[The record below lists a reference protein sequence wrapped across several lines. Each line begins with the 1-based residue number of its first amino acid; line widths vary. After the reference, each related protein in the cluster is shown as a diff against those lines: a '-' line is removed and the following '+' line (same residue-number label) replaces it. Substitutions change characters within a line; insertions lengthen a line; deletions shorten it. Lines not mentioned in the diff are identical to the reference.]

1 MFNLTRKKNLDL
13 LGINRLTVPLL
24 PLRDIVI
31 FPHMVA
37 PLFIGREKSIKALE
51 NAMTKDRTVF
61 LATQIDAKTDIPQEK
76 DIHHIGTLGT
86 ILQLLRLPDGTVKA
100 LIEGKRRAGI
110 QHFIPN
116 PDFFLVEVERL
127 AHEFKNDL
135 ELKALLRSINS
146 TFEAYAKINK
156 KIPHE
161 VVQSIESINDPSRL
175 ADIIAAHLGVKIEE
189 KQKLLELAD
198 PSARLEK
205 LYALMRSEIEIL
217 QIEHRI
223 KSRVKKQMEKTQ
235 KDYYLNEQMRAI
247 QKEMGEKD
255 DFKSELKELETKINR
270 KRMSKEAAAKIRNE
284 FKKLKLMSPMS
295 AEATVV
301 RNYIDWLLALPWY
314 NLSRTKIDI
323 NEAERILD
331 EDHYGLKKPKER
343 ISEYLAVQSLVKKVR
358 GPILCLV
365 GPPGVGKTS
374 IAKSV
379 ARATGRSFIR
389 LSLGGVRDEAEI
401 RGHRRTYIGAMP
413 GKIIQSL
420 RKVKT
425 NNPVF
430 CLDEVDKMSTDF
442 RGDPAAA
449 LLEVLD
455 PEQNMAFNDHYMDV
469 DYDLSDIMFI
479 TTANTLYSI
488 PLPLQD
494 RMEIIRLPGYTEDE
508 KLNIAK
514 QFLLRKQQNAN
525 GLKPEQIEF
534 SDNAILS
541 IVREY
546 TKESGV
552 RNLEREI
559 ASVCRK
565 VAKEVLKSGTDKLM
579 KVSSSSIAKYLGV
592 QKYRYGKTEEKNEVG
607 LTTGLAWTEVGGE
620 LLQTEVVLMPGKGR
634 LIITGKLGEVM
645 QESAQAAMSYVR
657 SRANSIGLPLDFYQ
671 KVDIHIHVPEGA
683 IPKDGPSA
691 GITIGTSIV
700 SALLKKPVKN
710 DVAMT
715 GEITLRGRVLPI
727 GGLKEKMIAANR
739 AGVKTVIIPKENE
752 KDLKDIPNN
761 ILRSMNIVP
770 VDHMDQVLR
779 EALALNHPDELFIN
793 PMPEP
798 FSLFQLENII
808 PSPEIRTH

>member
-1 MFNLTRKKNLDL
+1 
-13 LGINRLTVPLL
+13 
-24 PLRDIVI
+24 
-31 FPHMVA
+31 
-37 PLFIGREKSIKALE
+37 
-51 NAMTKDRTVF
+51 
-61 LATQIDAKTDIPQEK
+61 
-76 DIHHIGTLGT
+76 
-86 ILQLLRLPDGTVKA
+86 
-100 LIEGKRRAGI
+100 
-110 QHFIPN
+110 
-116 PDFFLVEVERL
+116 
-127 AHEFKNDL
+127 
-135 ELKALLRSINS
+135 
-146 TFEAYAKINK
+146 
-156 KIPHE
+156 
-161 VVQSIESINDPSRL
+161 
-175 ADIIAAHLGVKIEE
+175 
-189 KQKLLELAD
+189 
-198 PSARLEK
+198 
-205 LYALMRSEIEIL
+205 
-217 QIEHRI
+217 
-223 KSRVKKQMEKTQ
+223 
-235 KDYYLNEQMRAI
+235 
-247 QKEMGEKD
+247 
-255 DFKSELKELETKINR
+255 
-270 KRMSKEAAAKIRNE
+270 
-284 FKKLKLMSPMS
+284 
-295 AEATVV
+295 
-301 RNYIDWLLALPWY
+301 
-314 NLSRTKIDI
+314 
-323 NEAERILD
+323 
-331 EDHYGLKKPKER
+331 
-343 ISEYLAVQSLVKKVR
+343 
-358 GPILCLV
+358 
-365 GPPGVGKTS
+365 
-374 IAKSV
+374 
-379 ARATGRSFIR
+379 
-389 LSLGGVRDEAEI
+389 
-401 RGHRRTYIGAMP
+401 
-413 GKIIQSL
+413 
-420 RKVKT
+420 
-425 NNPVF
+425 
-430 CLDEVDKMSTDF
+430 
-442 RGDPAAA
+442 
-449 LLEVLD
+449 
-455 PEQNMAFNDHYMDV
+455 AFNDHYMDV

-541 IVREY
+541 IIREY

-727 GGLKEKMIAANR
+727 GGLKEKLIAANR

-798 FSLFQLENII
+798 FSLFQLEDII
-808 PSPEIRTH
+808 PSSEIRTH